1 MKKRV
6 LAIFCAA
13 ALLLGAL
20 PVSAEVGQQTG
31 AGTVAFEQTDK
42 IAHGTELTTSQLT
55 NSAGSKNEERI
66 LVHTPGDGSAAM
78 VAYGNSLR
86 GLSTAKY
93 VASWLETNGYTP
105 VAGTNGDFF
114 MTDTGIPIGMVVT
127 DGVLRT
133 SDNGQYAIGFLADG
147 SAIIGKPALQM
158 TASTSGGQS
167 IKIDYINKTIQNYG
181 VYLMNSDYSSSSR
194 VSAEVT
200 YIRLQNPSAKVTA
213 SASIT
218 ATVAEVLTTSTPPDF
233 VAGELYIAATVENGN
248 AARLAGV
255 EVGQTVTIG
264 ITSPDPIWA
273 QVKYAVGAGALLV
286 ENGNAVS
293 GLDTARH
300 PRTAAGVREDGSL
313 VLYTVDGRQ
322 SGWSVG
328 MGLGELAER
337 MKSLGC
343 VTAVNLD
350 GGGSTAMVAAYPGYD
365 EVSTANRPSEGS
377 LRAGANYIFIVNTA
391 PYIGRASAMKFY
403 GSYSALAGTSIAFDL
418 RMWDENYH
426 AVELPGGIEWSVS
439 GDKASIDSRGTL
451 TAGDKSGKVTVSAK
465 YGSLTASTDVQII
478 GAPDEIRLVDES
490 NSSRLSSSITLN
502 PSQSIDIAAQ
512 CIVDGA
518 VIDSKDENLEWSFSG
533 DAASVDGSGKLTAS
547 HIAGRTG
554 TLTVKAGTTV
564 ATLRVTVGE
573 VDVALEDFEGSYA
586 NIEAGGAAIHA
597 SIQSTASYVARGNA
611 SGKLTY
617 DFGAS
622 DASGDKLSLR
632 AGFDIPAAAKYLR
645 AWVYGDGSSNTLTVS
660 GELVNGAA
668 FSLSPIVLDFN
679 GYKQVSLRLPENAA
693 KISRFTVSLANEERP
708 TGTVYLDQ
716 IVASRTQA
724 ELTARPAMTDVSVDK
739 ELTPGSVLFKAKL
752 SDGGEPLDPT
762 RIAVTLDGER
772 IGFMYDTANCEFM
785 AILLDHS
792 DKMLHRLTV
801 EASDADG
808 NLLRYAYELD
818 GGATA
823 ASSKFADARGHW
835 SAPYADYLYERGT
848 LEGNYTTAS
857 DGSMNLRPTAALT
870 RAEFA
875 VMMAAYLGVDT
886 ERYAAVELPYTDMAS
901 IPASARGAVAAMY
914 IDKIITGKVASDGS
928 LFFDPQATITRSE
941 IMTIIGRTLPKGHAK
956 AELDFTDAGQILE
969 YARDYVSELVA
980 LGAVSGY
987 EDGSIRPNNPVTR
1000 AEGIRIL
1007 YGLY

>member
-13 ALLLGAL
+13 ALMLGAL
-20 PVSAEVGQQTG
+20 PVSAAVGQQTG
-31 AGTVAFEQTDK
+31 AGTVTAERTDK
-42 IAHGTELTTSQLT
+42 IAHGAELTVGQIT
-55 NSAGSKNEERI
+55 NAAGSKNEERI
-66 LVHTPGDGSAAM
+66 LVHTPGKGSAAM

-133 SDNGQYAIGFLADG
+133 SDRGQYAIGFLADG
-147 SAIIGKPALQM
+147 SAIIGKPSLQM
-158 TASTSGGQS
+158 VASTSGGQS

-194 VSAEVT
+194 TTAEIT
-200 YIRLQNPSAKVTA
+200 YIRLQDPSAQLTA
-213 SASIT
+213 NASIT
-218 ATVAEVLTTSTPPDF
+218 ATVAEVLTTGTAPEF
-233 VAGELYIAATVENGN
+233 VEGELYLAATVENN
-248 AARLAGV
+248 NSARLAGV
-255 EVGQTVTIG
+255 EVGQTVTIT

-273 QVKYAVGAGALLV
+273 QAKYAVGAGDLLV
-286 ENGNAVS
+286 ENGETVS

-328 MGLGELAER
+328 MGLNELAAR

-365 EVSTANRPSEGS
+365 EVSTVNKPSDGS

-391 PYIGRASAMKFY
+391 PYIGSASDMKFY
-403 GSYSALAGTSIAFDL
+403 GSYSALAGTSISFDL

-426 AVELPGGIEWSVS
+426 AIELPNDVEWSIS
-439 GDKASIDSRGTL
+439 GDKATLTKNGIL

-465 YGSLTASTDVQII
+465 YGALTASTEVQIV
-478 GAPDEIRLVDES
+478 GSPDEIYLVNEADGTRLG
-490 NSSRLSSSITLN
+490 SSIVLN
-502 PSQSIDIAAQ
+502 PSDSISIAAE
-512 CIVDGA
+512 CIVDGT

-533 DAASVDGSGKLTAS
+533 NAASVDNKGTLTAS
-547 HIAGRTG
+547 NIAGRTG

-586 NIEAGGAAIHA
+586 NIEAGGASIHA
-597 SIQSTASYVARGNA
+597 SIQSAAAYVARGNA

-617 DFGAS
+617 DFGAGS
-622 DASGDKLSLR
+622 ASGGKLSLR
-632 AGFDIPAAAKYLR
+632 AGFDVPTTSKYLR
-645 AWVYGDGSSNTLTVS
+645 MWVYGDGSANTLTVG
-660 GELVNGAA
+660 GELANGSA
-668 FSLSPIVLDFN
+668 FELLPITLDFS
-679 GYKQVSLRLPENAA
+679 GYKQVSMRLPENAA
-693 KISRFTVSLANEERP
+693 KISKFTVTLANQERQ
-708 TGTVYLDQ
+708 TGTIYLDQ

-724 ELTARPAMTDVSVDK
+724 ELTARPTISEVTADK
-739 ELTPGSVLFKAKL
+739 SITPGSVLFSAKL
-752 SDGGEPLDPT
+752 ADGGEPLDPS
-762 RIAVTLDGER
+762 RIKVTLDGER
-772 IGFMYDTANCEFM
+772 IGFMYNTATCEFF
-785 AILLDHS
+785 AILLDNT
-792 DKMLHRLTV
+792 DKMLHRLTI
-801 EASDADG
+801 EAADADG
-808 NLLRYAYELD
+808 NLLRYAFELD

-823 ASSKFADARGHW
+823 ASSKFSDARGHW
-835 SAPYADYLYERGT
+835 SAPYADYLYDRGT

-857 DGSMNLRPTAALT
+857 DGTMSLRPTAALT

-886 ERYAAVELPYTDMAS
+886 ERYAAVELPYTDMSA

-914 IDKIITGKVASDGS
+914 IDKIITGKVASNGD

-941 IMTIIGRTLPKGHAK
+941 IMTIIGRTLPKGHAV
-956 AELDFTDAGQILE
+956 AELNFTDADQILE
-969 YARDYVSELVA
+969 YAREYVSELVA